1 MSVCTVD
8 KSKVKISQN
17 FVASSEYTNF
27 TIGNDEFVSEFL
39 LNLLTF
45 FKMFNT
51 YFLDILKVQKY
62 NEHDPGLKL
71 IGLVY
76 FFSKKP
82 K

>member
-1 MSVCTVD
+1 MKKFIFTTWTVSSVAQLPLEMMNLY
-8 KSKVKISQN
+8 QN
-17 FVASSEYTNF
+17 
-27 TIGNDEFVSEFL
+27 SEFL

-71 IGLVY
+71 LGLVY
-76 FFSKKP
+76 FFSKKQ